1 MSKEVVPVNTDK
13 STRWALCNFEAW
25 KKAGN
30 ERYPSDPVP
39 DDLLMSTDPAILNT
53 HHSRFVLETRK
64 SNGENYP
71 PETLHYLLCGLLRHM
86 RSTNPICPNFLDKKD
101 STFKPLHGAMDTH
114 FHQHHS
120 MGVGGEIKHT
130 RVLTKDDE
138 EKLWRS
144 GVMGTRTPKMLP
156 SSWWG
161 KCSAFVVEM
170 NSET

>member
-1 MSKEVVPVNTDK
+1 MLLHRNAKIQHHKKPAYIRRVQLLVVIAD
-13 STRWALCNFEAW
+13 
-25 KKAGN
+25 
-30 ERYPSDPVP
+30 
-39 DDLLMSTDPAILNT
+39 
-53 HHSRFVLETRK
+53 
-64 SNGENYP
+64 
-71 PETLHYLLCGLLRHM
+71 
-86 RSTNPICPNFLDKKD
+86 FLDKTD

-120 MGVGGEIKHT
+120 MGVGGETKHT